1 MRKIFL
7 ISLFIILTPVF
18 AQEQVQEDLE
28 MWGVQSSQTNNVL
41 TIEDA
46 ESFDLF
52 ELSYNLSYTMN
63 ALETILERYNEDLI
77 IEYLYEESNIIIS
90 SEWFDYYLSLESDRE
105 KRRAIENIIETI
117 ESNWQKT
124 SIRL

>member
-63 ALETILERYNEDLI
+63 ALETILERYSEDLI

-90 SEWFDYYLSLESDRE
+90 SEWFDYYLSLESGRE

-117 ESNWQKT
+117 EQK
-124 SIRL
+124 